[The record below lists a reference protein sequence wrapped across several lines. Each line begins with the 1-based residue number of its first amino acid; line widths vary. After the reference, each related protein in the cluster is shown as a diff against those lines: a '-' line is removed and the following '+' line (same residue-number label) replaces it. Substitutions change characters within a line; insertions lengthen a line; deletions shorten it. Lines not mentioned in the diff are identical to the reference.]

1 LNGIER
7 YDYINGSAER
17 QTQWLRVAGVPMRRT
32 KSHAAVFPFDDCHA
46 PVGYWDGMD
55 VERIIDEIEILFL
68 VETSI

>member
-1 LNGIER
+1 
-7 YDYINGSAER
+7 
-17 QTQWLRVAGVPMRRT
+17 MRRT